1 MSKYILTFISI
12 CRKMYI
18 CVVIHM
24 EYISIHEISKK
35 WHMKERKVTAF
46 CREGRIAGARKNG
59 KEWLIPS
66 DALAPLDKR
75 TKDFVN
81 YTLEVKEQNT
91 TVSYTE
97 SGGEAKVV
105 DSYKKIYKRNPMYTT
120 FTPYRL
126 CLLGINYD
134 FNKGK
139 ILGVTL
145 DKGIH
150 IAYATK
156 LNGIIELISLQ
167 YPKRA
172 QWHVLEP
179 PIGIKEDWAD
189 PLRTA
194 ATELNKRYPLRIGI
208 SAVID
213 GELPVDGLSSSNTL
227 IITFLN
233 ALAFANNIKLSLEEL
248 ISIAKVSEKMN
259 KITTN
264 TKLDSMLEI
273 YSKKNKITY
282 IDTLDDTYNLI
293 SNNSKY
299 DIVIF
304 FSGLNNDYDLN
315 IYNTRTDELKT
326 TSYLIKGL
334 SNLDYSTIKDT
345 TIRDIP
351 YELFT
356 KYKKQLPNS
365 FIKRTEHWYNELN
378 RVDEGI
384 KYYQKNDL
392 LSFGKLITESGI
404 SSITNWETGSKELI
418 DLFNII
424 KDKEGVYGTRFSGSG
439 FKRCC
444 IALTD
449 PKYTKKVIDIVS
461 KEYTDKYPK
470 LKNKYSSHICHTA
483 DGVKL

>member
-1 MSKYILTFISI
+1 
-12 CRKMYI
+12 
-18 CVVIHM
+18 M
-24 EYISIHEISKK
+24 EYISVHEISEK

-66 DALAPLDKR
+66 NALKPLDKR
-75 TKDFVN
+75 TKEFSE
-81 YTLEVKEQNT
+81 YTLEVKELNT
-91 TVSYTE
+91 TISYTE
-97 SGGEAKVV
+97 SGGEAKVIE
-105 DSYKKIYKRNPMYTT
+105 SYRNLYKRDPMYTT
-120 FTPYRL
+120 FAPYRL

-139 ILGVTL
+139 VLGLTL

-150 IAYATK
+150 LAYSTK

-172 QWHVLEP
+172 QWHVLQP
-179 PIGIKEDWAD
+179 PVGIKEDWAD

-248 ISIAKVSEKMN
+248 IEIAKVSEKTN

-273 YSKKNKITY
+273 YSKKNKLTY
-282 IDTLDDTYNLI
+282 IDTLDDSYNLI
-293 SNNSKY
+293 DNNLKY
-299 DIVIF
+299 DIVVF

-315 IYNTRTDELKT
+315 IYNTRTDELRT

-334 SNLDYSTIKDT
+334 SNNNYTTIKET
-345 TIRDIP
+345 NLRDIS

-356 KYKKQLPNS
+356 KYKNNLPET
-365 FIKRTEHWYNELN
+365 FIKRSEHWYSELN
-378 RVDEGI
+378 RVDKAI
-384 KYYQKNDL
+384 KYYKDGDIT
-392 LSFGKLITESGI
+392 SFGKLITESGI
-404 SSITNWETGSKELI
+404 SSISNWETGSKELI

-444 IALTD
+444 IALTN
-449 PKYTKKVIDIVS
+449 PKYTKKIIDTVS
-461 KEYTDKYPK
+461 KEYIEIYPK

>member
-1 MSKYILTFISI
+1 
-12 CRKMYI
+12 
-18 CVVIHM
+18 M
-24 EYISIHEISKK
+24 EYLSIHDISKK

-46 CREGRIAGARKNG
+46 CRENRIAGARKVG
-59 KEWLIPS
+59 KTWLIPS

-97 SGGEAKVV
+97 SGGEAKVI
-105 DSYKKIYKRNPMYTT
+105 DSYKKIYKRDPMYTT

-134 FNKGK
+134 FNKGHV
-139 ILGVTL
+139 LGVTL

-156 LNGIIELISLQ
+156 INGIIELISLQ

-179 PIGIKEDWAD
+179 PVGIKEDWAD
-189 PLRTA
+189 PLRVA

-213 GELPVDGLSSSNTL
+213 GELPIDGLSSSNTL

-248 ISIAKVSEKMN
+248 IEIAKVSEKSN
-259 KITTN
+259 KIISN
-264 TKLDSMLEI
+264 TKLDSMIEI
-273 YSKKNKITY
+273 YSKKNKLLH
-282 IDTLDDTYNLI
+282 IDTLNDSYELLDTNM
-293 SNNSKY
+293 KY

-304 FSGLNNDYDLN
+304 FSGLTNDYDLN
-315 IYNTRTDELKT
+315 IYNTRTDELRT
-326 TSYLIKGL
+326 ISFLIKGL
-334 SNLDYSTIKDT
+334 NKEEYSTIKET
-345 TIRDIP
+345 NLRDIP

-356 KYKKQLPNS
+356 KYKKNLPDP
-365 FIKRTEHWYNELN
+365 FIKRGEYWYEENN
-378 RVDEGI
+378 RVFNGL
-384 KYYQKNDL
+384 KYYQQGDIA
-392 LSFGKLITESGI
+392 SFGKLLTESGT
-404 SSITNWETGSKELI
+404 SSITNWETGSKEI
-418 DLFNII
+418 IELFKII
-424 KDKEGVYGTRFSGSG
+424 KDTEGVYGTRFSGSG

-444 IALTD
+444 IALTN
-449 PKYTKKVIDIVS
+449 PKYTKKIIDTVS
-461 KEYTDKYPK
+461 KSYTDKYPK
-470 LKNKYSSHICHTA
+470 LKNKYSAHICHTA
-483 DGVKL
+483 DGIKL

>member
-1 MSKYILTFISI
+1 
-12 CRKMYI
+12 
-18 CVVIHM
+18 M
-24 EYISIHEISKK
+24 EYISVHEISEK

-66 DALAPLDKR
+66 NALKPLDKR
-75 TKDFVN
+75 TKEFSE
-81 YTLEVKEQNT
+81 YTLEVKELNT
-91 TVSYTE
+91 TISYTE
-97 SGGEAKVV
+97 SGGEAKVIE
-105 DSYKKIYKRNPMYTT
+105 SYRNLYKRDPMYTT
-120 FTPYRL
+120 FAPYRL

-139 ILGVTL
+139 VLGVTL

-150 IAYATK
+150 LAYSTK

-172 QWHVLEP
+172 QWHVLQP
-179 PIGIKEDWAD
+179 PVGIKEDWAD

-213 GELPVDGLSSSNTL
+213 GELPIDGLSSSNTL

-248 ISIAKVSEKMN
+248 IEIARVSEKTN

-264 TKLDSMLEI
+264 TKLDSMIEI
-273 YSKKNKITY
+273 YSKKNKLLY
-282 IDTLDDTYNLI
+282 IDTLDDSYNLI
-293 SNNSKY
+293 DNNLKY
-299 DIVIF
+299 DIVVF

-315 IYNTRTDELKT
+315 IYNTRTDELRT

-334 SNLDYSTIKDT
+334 SNNNYTTIKET
-345 TIRDIP
+345 NLRDIS

-356 KYKKQLPNS
+356 KYKNNLPTS
-365 FIKRTEHWYNELN
+365 FIKRSEHWYSELN
-378 RVDEGI
+378 RVDKAI
-384 KYYQKNDL
+384 KYYKDGDIT
-392 LSFGKLITESGI
+392 SFGKLITESGI
-404 SSITNWETGSKELI
+404 SSISNWKTGSKELI

-444 IALTD
+444 IALTNL
-449 PKYTKKVIDIVS
+449 KYTKKIIDTVS
-461 KEYTDKYPK
+461 KEYIEIYPK

>member
-1 MSKYILTFISI
+1 
-12 CRKMYI
+12 MY
-18 CVVIHM
+18 M
-24 EYISIHEISKK
+24 EYISIHDISKK

-66 DALAPLDKR
+66 DALKPLDKR
-75 TKDFVN
+75 TKEFEQ
-81 YTLEVKEQNT
+81 YTLEVKEENT
-91 TVSYTE
+91 TVAYTPK
-97 SGGEAKVV
+97 GGEAKVV
-105 DSYKKIYKRNPMYTT
+105 DNYKRIYKRNPMYTT

-134 FNKGK
+134 FNKNK
-139 ILGVTL
+139 ALGVTL

-150 IAYATK
+150 LAYSTK

-179 PIGIKEDWAD
+179 PVGIKEDWAD

-194 ATELNKRYPLRIGI
+194 ATELNKHYPLRIGI

-227 IITFLN
+227 IITFLS
-233 ALAFANNIKLSLEEL
+233 AIAFANNIKLSLEEL
-248 ISIAKVSEKMN
+248 IEIAKVSEKSN

-273 YSKKNKITY
+273 YSKKNNITY
-282 IDTLDDTYNLI
+282 IDTLDDSYELI
-293 SNNSKY
+293 NSNNKY

-304 FSGLNNDYDLN
+304 FSGLNNDYNLD
-315 IYNTRTDELKT
+315 IYNTRTDELRT
-326 TSYLIKGL
+326 TSYLIK
-334 SNLDYSTIKDT
+334 SLDKQEYTTIKET
-345 TIRDIP
+345 NLRDIP
-351 YELFT
+351 YDLFN
-356 KYKKQLPNS
+356 KYKNKLSSN
-365 FIKRTEHWYNELN
+365 FIKRSEHWYSELN
-378 RVDEGI
+378 RVEEGI
-384 KYYQKNDL
+384 KYYKKGDIK
-392 LSFGKLITESGI
+392 SFGKLITESGI
-404 SSITNWETGSKELI
+404 SSIDNWHTGSKELT

-424 KDKEGVYGTRFSGSG
+424 KDIEGVYGTRFSGSG

-449 PKYTKKVIDIVS
+449 PKYTNKIIDVVT
-461 KEYTDKYPK
+461 KEYTTKYPK
-470 LKNKYSSHICHTA
+470 LRNKYSAHICHTA

>member
-1 MSKYILTFISI
+1 
-12 CRKMYI
+12 
-18 CVVIHM
+18 M

-46 CREGRIAGARKNG
+46 CRDGRIAGARKNG

-66 DALAPLDKR
+66 DALKPLDKR
-75 TKDFVN
+75 TKEFEQF
-81 YTLEVKEQNT
+81 TLEVKEENT
-91 TVSYTE
+91 TVAYTPT
-97 SGGEAKVV
+97 GGEAKVV
-105 DSYKKIYKRNPMYTT
+105 DNYKRIYKRTPMYTT

-134 FNKGK
+134 FNKGNV
-139 ILGVTL
+139 LGLTI

-150 IAYATK
+150 LAYSTK

-179 PIGIKEDWAD
+179 PVGIKEDWAD

-227 IITFLN
+227 IITFLS
-233 ALAFANNIKLSLEEL
+233 ALAFANNVKLSLDEL
-248 ISIAKVSEKMN
+248 IEIARVSEKNN
-259 KITTN
+259 KIITN
-264 TKLDSMLEI
+264 TKLDGTLEI
-273 YSKKNKITY
+273 YSKKDKLLFV
-282 IDTLDDTYNLI
+282 DTNDYSYELLKC
-293 SNNSKY
+293 NNKY

-315 IYNTRTDELKT
+315 VYNKRTDELRT
-326 TSYLIKGL
+326 IAYLIK
-334 SNLDYSTIKDT
+334 SFNKEEYTTIKET
-345 TIRDIP
+345 NLRDIS
-351 YELFT
+351 YELFN
-356 KYKKQLPNS
+356 KYKNKLPSS
-365 FIKRTEHWYNELN
+365 FVKRGEHWYNELN
-378 RVDEGI
+378 RVEKGI
-384 KYYQKNDL
+384 NYYQKGDVS
-392 LSFGKLITESGI
+392 SFGKLITESGI
-404 SSITNWETGSKELI
+404 SSITNWETGSKEII

-444 IALTD
+444 IALTN
-449 PKYTKKVIDIVS
+449 PKFTKSIIDVVS
-461 KEYTDKYPK
+461 SEYTTKYPK
-470 LKNKYSSHICHTA
+470 LRIKYSAHICHTA

>member
-1 MSKYILTFISI
+1 
-12 CRKMYI
+12 
-18 CVVIHM
+18 M

-46 CREGRIAGARKNG
+46 CRENRIAGARKVG
-59 KEWLIPS
+59 KTWLIPS

-75 TKDFVN
+75 TKEFEN
-81 YTLEVKEQNT
+81 FTLEVKEQNT

-97 SGGEAKVV
+97 SGGEAKVIK
-105 DSYKKIYKRNPMYTT
+105 SYKDIYKKEPMYTT

-134 FNKGK
+134 FNKSN

-179 PIGIKEDWAD
+179 PVGIKEDWAD
-189 PLRTA
+189 PLRIA
-194 ATELNKRYPLRIGI
+194 ATELNKHYPLRIGI

-213 GELPVDGLSSSNTL
+213 GELPIDGLSSSNTL
-227 IITFLN
+227 IITFLS

-248 ISIAKVSEKMN
+248 ISIAKVSEKTN
-259 KITTN
+259 KIVTN
-264 TKLDSMLEI
+264 TKLDSMIEI
-273 YSKKNKITY
+273 YSKKNKVIH
-282 IDTLDDTYNLI
+282 IDTLDDSYELLDTNM
-293 SNNSKY
+293 KY

-304 FSGLNNDYDLN
+304 FTGLNNDYDLN
-315 IYNTRTDELKT
+315 IYNIRTDELRT
-326 TSYLIKGL
+326 ISYLIKGF
-334 SNLDYSTIKDT
+334 NNDNYSTIKET
-345 TIRDIP
+345 NLRDIP

-356 KYKKQLPNS
+356 KYKSKLPS
-365 FIKRTEHWYNELN
+365 TFIKRGEYWYSENN
-378 RVDEGI
+378 RVLDSIE
-384 KYYQKNDL
+384 YYKKGDL
-392 LSFGKLITESGI
+392 KSFGKLMTESGE
-404 SSITNWETGSKELI
+404 SSIKNWETGSEEI
-418 DLFNII
+418 YDLFNII
-424 KDKEGVYGTRFSGSG
+424 KEQNGVYGVRFSGTG
-439 FKRCC
+439 LKRCC
-444 IALTD
+444 IALTN
-449 PKYTKKVIDIVS
+449 PEHTKKIIDTVS
-461 KEYTDKYPK
+461 KSYTNKYPK
-470 LKNKYSSHICHTA
+470 LKNKYSTHICHTA

>member
-1 MSKYILTFISI
+1 
-12 CRKMYI
+12 
-18 CVVIHM
+18 M

-35 WHMKERKVTAF
+35 WQMKERKVTAF

-66 DALAPLDKR
+66 DALVPLDKR
-75 TKDFVN
+75 TKEFEN
-81 YTLEVKEQNT
+81 YKLEVKEQNT

-97 SGGEAKVV
+97 SGVEAKVV

-139 ILGVTL
+139 ALGVTL

-150 IAYATK
+150 LAYATK

-213 GELPVDGLSSSNTL
+213 GELPIDGLSSSNTL

-248 ISIAKVSEKMN
+248 IEIAKVSEKTN

-273 YSKKNKITY
+273 YSKKNKLLY
-282 IDTLDDTYNLI
+282 IDTKDDSYNLLD
-293 SNNSKY
+293 NDLKY
-299 DIVIF
+299 DIVVF
-304 FSGLNNDYDLN
+304 FSGLNSDYDLN
-315 IYNTRTDELKT
+315 IYNTRTDELRT

-334 SNLDYSTIKDT
+334 NNEEYTTIKET
-345 TIRDIP
+345 NLRDIP

-356 KYKKQLPNS
+356 KYKNNLPDN
-365 FIKRTEHWYNELN
+365 FIKRSEHWYGELN
-378 RVDEGI
+378 RVEKGI
-384 KYYQKNDL
+384 NYYSKGDIT
-392 LSFGKLITESGI
+392 SFGKLITESGI
-404 SSITNWETGSKELI
+404 SSISNWETGSKELI

-444 IALTD
+444 ITLTN
-449 PKYTKKVIDIVS
+449 PKYTKQIIDTVS
-461 KEYTDKYPK
+461 KEYIEKYPK

>member
-1 MSKYILTFISI
+1 
-12 CRKMYI
+12 
-18 CVVIHM
+18 M

-46 CREGRIAGARKNG
+46 CRENRIAGARKVG
-59 KEWLIPS
+59 KVWLIPS

-81 YTLEVKEQNT
+81 YTLEVKELNT
-91 TVSYTE
+91 TVPYSE
-97 SGGEAKVV
+97 SGGEAKVIE
-105 DSYKKIYKRNPMYTT
+105 SYKNIYKRDPMYTT

-126 CLLGINYD
+126 CPLGINYD
-134 FNKGK
+134 FNKGH
-139 ILGVTL
+139 ILGFTL

-179 PIGIKEDWAD
+179 PVGIKEDWAD

-194 ATELNKRYPLRIGI
+194 ATELNKHYPLRIGI

-213 GELPVDGLSSSNTL
+213 GELPLDGLSSSNTL

-248 ISIAKVSEKMN
+248 IEIARVSEKSS
-259 KITTN
+259 KIVTN
-264 TKLDSMLEI
+264 TKLDSMIEI
-273 YSKKNKITY
+273 YSKKNKLLY
-282 IDTLDDTYNLI
+282 IDTLNDSYELLDT
-293 SNNSKY
+293 SKKMDY
-299 DIVIF
+299 DIVIL
-304 FSGLNNDYDLN
+304 FSGLTNDYDLN
-315 IYNTRTDELKT
+315 IYNTRTDELRT
-326 TSYLIKGL
+326 ISYLIKGL
-334 SNLDYSTIKDT
+334 NKEEYSTIKET
-345 TIRDIP
+345 NLRDIP

-356 KYKKQLPNS
+356 KYKKNLPDT
-365 FIKRTEHWYNELN
+365 FIKRGEYWYEENN
-378 RVDEGI
+378 RVLNGI
-384 KYYQKNDL
+384 KCYQQGDIA
-392 LSFGKLITESGI
+392 SFGKLLTESGT

-424 KDKEGVYGTRFSGSG
+424 KDTEGVYGTRFSGSG

-444 IALTD
+444 IALTN
-449 PKYTKKVIDIVS
+449 PKYTKKIIDTVS
-461 KEYTDKYPK
+461 KSYTNKYPK
-470 LKNKYSSHICHTA
+470 LKNKYSAHICHTA
-483 DGVKL
+483 DGIKL

>member
-1 MSKYILTFISI
+1 
-12 CRKMYI
+12 
-18 CVVIHM
+18 M

-46 CREGRIAGARKNG
+46 CREGRIAGARKKG

-75 TKDFVN
+75 TKEFEN
-81 YTLEVKEQNT
+81 YTLEVKEANT

-105 DSYKKIYKRNPMYTT
+105 DSYKKIYKRDPMYTT

-134 FNKGK
+134 VNKGSV
-139 ILGVTL
+139 LGLTL

-233 ALAFANNIKLSLEEL
+233 ALAFANNIKISLEEL
-248 ISIAKVSEKMN
+248 ISIAKVSERSN

-264 TKLDSMLEI
+264 TKLDSMIEI
-273 YSKKNKITY
+273 YSRKNKLLH
-282 IDTLDDTYNLI
+282 IDTSDDTYNLL
-293 SNNSKY
+293 SNNTKY

-304 FSGLNNDYDLN
+304 FSGLNNDYDLT
-315 IYNTRTDELKT
+315 IYNTRTDELRT
-326 TSYLIKGL
+326 TSYLIKGF
-334 SNLDYSTIKDT
+334 SKQEYTTIKDT
-345 TIRDIP
+345 YLRDIS
-351 YELFT
+351 YDIFT
-356 KYKKQLPNS
+356 KYKSRIPS
-365 FIKRTEHWYNELN
+365 TFVKRSEHWYSEQE
-378 RVDEGI
+378 RVAKGI
-384 KYYQKNDL
+384 KYYQKGDL
-392 LSFGKLITESGI
+392 NSFGKLMTESGN
-404 SSITNWETGSKELI
+404 SSITNWEVSSKELI
-418 DLFNII
+418 NLFNII
-424 KDKEGVYGTRFSGSG
+424 KDNEGVYGTRFSGSG

-444 IALTD
+444 IAITN
-449 PKYTKKVIDIVS
+449 PKYTKKIIDSV
-461 KEYTDKYPK
+461 TDKYVSMYPK
-470 LKNKYSSHICHTA
+470 LKNKYSAHICHTA
-483 DGVKL
+483 DGVKI